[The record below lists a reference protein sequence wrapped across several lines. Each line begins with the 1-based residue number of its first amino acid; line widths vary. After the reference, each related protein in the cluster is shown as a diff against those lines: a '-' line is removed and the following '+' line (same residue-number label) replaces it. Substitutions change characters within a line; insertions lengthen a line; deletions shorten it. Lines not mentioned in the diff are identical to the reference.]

1 MVYFSFDRARKA
13 LQNGN
18 IFRSR
23 KYWAMFGCTGNNV
36 ENVCEVLMLGCRNYF
51 IMGLQSLRFGCVE
64 LLYDGCYVTYKS

>member
-23 KYWAMFGCTGNNV
+23 KYWAMFGFTGNNA

-51 IMGLQSLRFGCVE
+51 IMSLQSLRFGCVE
-64 LLYDGCYVTYKS
+64 LLYGGCYV